1 MTIMYQAHA
10 LTDGIVPQPSA
21 ERVTSSKIT
30 VCDVLSS
37 THRALV
43 VAEIM
48 GNICL
53 FVREADVKWL
63 AILAR
68 TCRALRAPAIEIL
81 WGRLKNLIPIFR
93 LLPSDAWTFDVDTW
107 TSSRIYRLERDLVA
121 EDFTVIAKYAPL
133 VKIIGFRRGGERCP
147 RYESD
152 FLPIGPTQIM
162 TQCSP
167 QPLLFPAL
175 HTLDWPHTLSTRLQG
190 PHAGYKGFWACAG
203 LYISPKLKK
212 VVIDFSILS
221 SHDDPKLSTFMTRI
235 GAECP
240 QITEVD
246 IDVTTWGNDRPLP
259 STIEWSSSLVCRLAR
274 LQVLRCGNIP
284 LRGTALAHL
293 GCLSTLKE
301 VRVLLTRD
309 TVDSWTSTSL
319 KSRDQARF
327 MTLRK
332 LDIRTQDLT
341 AFNDLANGKFMFP
354 QVETFRIDCS
364 SFPSASEVDAFF
376 NALQDLFSPSRLQSL
391 SMETRPW
398 EDQWR
403 NNTILSCGGTLRR
416 DHLRKLL
423 AFHKVQTIIL
433 QAQLEVDLD
442 DDIAE
447 EMSAAWPQIETL
459 IIPPQCKLWSEG
471 EIKATLRSLQS
482 FATNC
487 PRLIHLNIPFRADGA
502 NIHLLPPRTPRNH
515 ALERLDLKW
524 VLIDEHVSEV
534 ATLLGKILPNLKI
547 DTNISG
553 DYEQYNRWLAVKNE
567 LKSTLEGPTEDEA
580 DTPSEP

>member
-1 MTIMYQAHA
+1 MDLKPY
-10 LTDGIVPQPSA
+10 
-21 ERVTSSKIT
+21 
-30 VCDVLSS
+30 LSPV
-37 THRALV
+37 HQ
-43 VAEIM
+43 
-48 GNICL
+48 
-53 FVREADVKWL
+53 K
-63 AILAR
+63 
-68 TCRALRAPAIEIL
+68 
-81 WGRLKNLIPIFR
+81 
-93 LLPSDAWTFDVDTW
+93 
-107 TSSRIYRLERDLVA
+107 LERDLVA
-121 EDFTVIAKYAPL
+121 EDFKVIERYAPL
-133 VKIIGFRRGGERCP
+133 VKIIGFRRGGKGSP

-152 FLPIGPTQIM
+152 VLHTGPTQIM

-190 PHAGYKGFWACAG
+190 PHAGYKDFWACAG
-203 LYISPKLKK
+203 LYIGPRLKK

-221 SHDDPKLSTFMTRI
+221 SHDDPKLSTFMTR
-235 GAECP
+235 
-240 QITEVD
+240 
-246 IDVTTWGNDRPLP
+246 
-259 STIEWSSSLVCRLAR
+259 
-274 LQVLRCGNIP
+274 
-284 LRGTALAHL
+284 
-293 GCLSTLKE
+293 CLSTLKE
-301 VRVLLTRD
+301 LRVLLTRD

-376 NALQDLFSPSRLQSL
+376 NALQDMFSPSRLQCL
-391 SMETRPW
+391 SMETSPW

-403 NNTILSCGGTLRR
+403 SNTISSCGGTLRR

-459 IIPPQCKLWSEG
+459 IIPHQCKLWSEG

-502 NIHLLPPRTPRNH
+502 NIHLLPPRTPRNY